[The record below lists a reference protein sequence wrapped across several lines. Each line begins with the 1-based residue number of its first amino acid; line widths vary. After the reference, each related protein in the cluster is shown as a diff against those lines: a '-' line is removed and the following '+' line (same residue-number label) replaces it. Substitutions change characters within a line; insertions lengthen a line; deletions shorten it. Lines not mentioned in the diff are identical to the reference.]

1 MPKNAQTRSRRP
13 LQVTVLAGGP
23 SNERDVSLTSGR
35 AVAAALMEAGH
46 VVHLADVT
54 PENLSAL
61 DRPADV
67 IFPVLH
73 GAWGESGEL
82 QAILE
87 ARGLAFVGSGSA
99 AGRLGMDKVA
109 TKRAWLDAGLPTP
122 AFQDLASPTLKS
134 VSGPCVVKP
143 VSGGSSIDCFLKRC
157 EPEGDCDVEGA
168 VNFLVAKYGRC
179 MVERLVDGYELT
191 VGILFDRPLP
201 PIWVDPGDGQWFD
214 YKSKYSPDGAA
225 HRFDLPPVTDVTEIQ
240 RLCLEAHRVVGC
252 RDLSRVDLMLDR
264 SGRPWLLE
272 INTMPGFTGR
282 SLLPDAA
289 RQSGLD
295 FPALCDALATNASRR
310 SAAVAA

>member
-1 MPKNAQTRSRRP
+1 MPNHQHNINRRP
-13 LQVTVLAGGP
+13 LRVTVLAGGP

-35 AVAAALMEAGH
+35 AVAAALKDAGH
-46 VVHLADVT
+46 AVRLADVT
-54 PENLSAL
+54 PVDLSAL
-61 DRPADV
+61 DAPADV
-67 IFPVLH
+67 IFPLLH

-82 QAILE
+82 QTILE
-87 ARGLAFVGSGSA
+87 ARGLPFVGSGSTA
-99 AGRLGMDKVA
+99 SRLGMDKVA
-109 TKRAWLDAGLPTP
+109 TKQKWLAAGLPTP
-122 AFQDLASPTLKS
+122 AFQLLTSPTLKT
-134 VSGPCVVKP
+134 VGGPCVVKP

-157 EPEGDCDVEGA
+157 APEGECDVEDA
-168 VNFLVAKYGRC
+168 VHFLVAKYGRC
-179 MVERLVDGYELT
+179 MVETLVDGHELT

-225 HRFDLPPVTDVTEIQ
+225 HRFDLPPVADAAAIQ
-240 RLCLEAHRVVGC
+240 RLCLEAHRTVGC

-289 RQSGLD
+289 RQDGID
-295 FPALCDALATNASRR
+295 FASLCDRLATHAAGRA
-310 SAAVAA
+310 AAVAA